1 MREILQSS
9 SPNKDHEL
17 KCSAADTCRISQPM
31 QCCTERPL
39 LLKEG
44 KSQRLLTQTSVLAGK
59 GVWGEAGGGPDQWG
73 DKLWKGGWS
82 ENITKLFHVFQSLRL
97 EKQNKAM
104 TTQQFPVF
112 FLVFFI
118 AKVFLSST
126 SSPQM
131 LTWGYVFH
139 LKLSGVR
146 ETPGHS
152 DNSDVEKENLPLL
165 PSIWAL

>member
-17 KCSAADTCRISQPM
+17 KCSAADTCRIPQPM

-59 GVWGEAGGGPDQWG
+59 GVWGETGGGPAQWG

-82 ENITKLFHVFQSLRL
+82 ENITKLFHVVQSLRS
-97 EKQNKAM
+97 
-104 TTQQFPVF
+104 FF
-112 FLVFFI
+112 FLFFI
-118 AKVFLSST
+118 AKVFISSASWPQTVWSQRDTWTFGQLRCWKRKPAFVAFNLGALMVEFLSIFNNLAK
-126 SSPQM
+126 SSDSQ
-131 LTWGYVFH
+131 W
-139 LKLSGVR
+139 K
-146 ETPGHS
+146 
-152 DNSDVEKENLPLL
+152 
-165 PSIWAL
+165 